1 MALSAYCKHSIIFAQ
16 LHGSFHRHETLSQ
29 APNAVGKVDLRLMP
43 AESTSAE
50 AVECCFER
58 RQRSAAGHTQICG
71 AALSGV
77 GH

>member
-1 MALSAYCKHSIIFAQ
+1 MALSGNCKHSIIFAH
-16 LHGSFHRHETLSQ
+16 LHGSFHRHEALSQ
-29 APNAVGKVDLRLMP
+29 TPNVAGKVDLRLMP

-50 AVECCFER
+50 AVECCSER

-71 AALSGV
+71 APFSGV